1 MFRMEYEWARAAQFR
16 ARQGALEQQSWPSI
30 ELKRIGP
37 IMRLL
42 KNDFLLSFLVGFGLT
57 AALLVP
63 SLGLA

>member
-1 MFRMEYEWARAAQFR
+1 
-16 ARQGALEQQSWPSI
+16 
-30 ELKRIGP
+30 
-37 IMRLL
+37 MRLL